1 MSIRWGKAVDDPAS
15 VEAAV
20 REGFTNIQ
28 LTVDAVMGLSEEHYV
43 LFRDD
48 LQRRNIIVEV
58 CTSPLPSEVYVTE
71 MGFNLY
77 AWTEYLKKA
86 IRRIAD
92 LGCTKLAWSDGRSR
106 VLPWEGDISGVKEQV
121 LQFLFMLCDVCD
133 NYGIIVLVEPLGP
146 RRTNFLNSMQEVC
159 DFIARVGKT
168 NLNSMISYRE
178 LAEMGMGIETLNG
191 FAQSIDHVQFE
202 NPLHISGKRLP
213 PLPDDGQQYRQFLGA
228 LKKMGYAGTI
238 HLPAA
243 AEAVSLKYCEQLW
256 QELP

>member
-1 MSIRWGKAVDDPAS
+1 MSIRWGKAVDDPAG

-28 LTVDAVMGLSEEHYV
+28 LTVDAVMGLSEEQYV
-43 LFRDD
+43 LFRDE
-48 LQRRNIIVEV
+48 LRRSSIIVEV
-58 CTSPLPSEVYVTE
+58 CTSPLPPEVYVTE

-178 LAEMGMGIETLNG
+178 LAEMGMGIETLHG

-213 PLPDDGQQYRQFLGA
+213 PLPDDGQQYSQFLGA